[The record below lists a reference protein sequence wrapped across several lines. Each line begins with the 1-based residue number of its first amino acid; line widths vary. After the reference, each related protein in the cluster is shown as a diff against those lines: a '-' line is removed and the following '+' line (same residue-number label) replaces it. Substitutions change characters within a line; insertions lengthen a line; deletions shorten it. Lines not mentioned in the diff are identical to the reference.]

1 MTNFKKAVERVME
14 RNKINIIASTISL
27 VACLTMCMVLGAVT
41 EICNTIEAVHK
52 NDRHNCNHCENCKRK
67 G

>member
-1 MTNFKKAVERVME
+1 MANFKKAVERVVE

-27 VACLTMCMVLGAVT
+27 VACLTMCAVLGAVT
-41 EICNTIEAVHK
+41 AICNTIEAVHDS
-52 NDRHNCNHCENCKRK
+52 DRHKCNHCENCKRK